1 MATEATRVLIK
12 PLNGANYATWKVQCR
27 MALIREGLWSIV
39 DESEGVPEQNVE
51 KFRLRK
57 DRALATIVLSME
69 PSLLYLLG
77 PDPDDPA
84 EVWKKL
90 SNQFQKKSW
99 ANKLALRRRLYAL
112 KLEEGQ
118 SIQKHIKSMTELFDE
133 LAIVG
138 DPLDDE
144 NKVVHLLASLPKSYD
159 MLVTA
164 LEASTEVPKI
174 ELVTEKL
181 LHEETKRRESSQ
193 KDELAMASSH
203 RDKKGLQC
211 YFCRKYGHLK
221 RKCHEYKEWK
231 NKVQKDNEACTAEK
245 GESDDEIIGLYSKQE
260 VVTDWIVDSG
270 ASCHMSHDKSLFG
283 QIRKFKEPKMITVG
297 DGFKIKAIGEGV
309 IYLDVKL
316 PGGKV
321 NHCRMS
327 GVLYAPNL
335 SHNLLSVSKMTEAG
349 RKIEFGCT
357 SCKVFGDK
365 RLIAVGGKQG
375 NLYHMSFIQ
384 RRKQKYTRNSRT
396 TGGVKSKEYV
406 HGKHIEIQSS
416 VPKSGMVNSIGT
428 EKLKGHNNFLALNAR
443 NANEVPK
450 DSGLLVKKVRLEK
463 KAIDWRKRKKGKGLL
478 I

>member
-1 MATEATRVLIK
+1 MATEATRILIK

-27 MALIREGLWSIV
+27 MALIREGLWNIV

-118 SIQKHIKSMTELFDE
+118 SIQIHIKSMTELFDE

-174 ELVTEKL
+174 ELVTERL
-181 LHEETKRRESSQ
+181 LHEETKQSESNQ
-193 KDELAMASSH
+193 KDELAMTS
-203 RDKKGLQC
+203 RQREKKGPQC
-211 YFCRKYGHLK
+211 YFCGKYGHIK
-221 RKCHEYKEWK
+221 RQCYEFDQWKIKERK
-231 NKVQKDNEACTAEK
+231 EDGIYEEK
-245 GESDDEIIGLYSKQE
+245 GRAACAEEREESDEEIIGLYSKQE
-260 VVTDWIVDSG
+260 MNVDGVVTDWIVDSG
-270 ASCHMSHDKSLFG
+270 ASCHMTHERSLFNE
-283 QIRKFKEPKMITVG
+283 IKKFKEPKEITVG
-297 DGFKIKAIGEGV
+297 DGFKIKAIGEGD
-309 IYLDVKL
+309 IDLDVKL

-327 GVLYAPNL
+327 GVLYAPSL
-335 SHNLLSVSKMTEAG
+335 SYNLLSVSRITEAG
-349 RKIEFGCT
+349 KKIEFEK
-357 SCKVFGDK
+357 SRCKILGNK
-365 RLIAVGGKQG
+365 ERLIAIGNKKG
-375 NLYHMSFIQ
+375 NLYNLSCVG
-384 RRKQKYTRNSRT
+384 RRKLKHTKADRP
-396 TGGVKSKEYV
+396 TGGVGSKVNVNEKYV
-406 HGKHIEIQSS
+406 
-416 VPKSGMVNSIGT
+416 NNIGA
-428 EKLKGHNNFLALNAR
+428 GNA
-443 NANEVPK
+443 K
-450 DSGLLVKKVRLEK
+450 DSDQRMLKSNLRTSESVESFERRLGTLK
-463 KAIDWRKRKKGKGLL
+463 LARSIIDYG
-478 I
+478 